1 MPWSGG
7 VDWSVVDSPA
17 AAIPETTHKTVHM
30 PVPYA
35 GFTRCISE
43 V

>member
-1 MPWSGG
+1 MPSSSD

-17 AAIPETTHKTVHM
+17 AAILETKHKTVHM